1 MANIKEVAKL
11 AGVSISTVSR
21 AISGSAKLS
30 PATME
35 KVQAAI
41 EELHYAPDYIA
52 QALKKGSTHT
62 ISLIVPTILNPYFPK
77 LLDSFNAEI
86 NRAGYATF
94 LNISNY
100 SKENELL
107 SLESSKAFSVDGIV
121 YVPSTDD
128 TEHIKK
134 MVECGIPIVVVNR
147 SPDVRAVC
155 VTNNDRLG
163 SFKATEH
170 LINNGHRRIC
180 FFVGNTDLQ
189 HMRGRYEG
197 CCEAMEKYGI
207 PRDAAVFC
215 HEDSLKSIFEK
226 SNDVLSSDSRVTAFF
241 ASNDWMTKAIYSA
254 IKSHKMSIPGDISVV
269 GFDDIDDSQYM
280 FPPLTTWQHPVTQ
293 IVQEAVSQLIK
304 QIENVEEPEHRLY
317 VKSGCMMIRESVRAI

>member
-77 LLDSFNAEI
+77 LLDSFNSEI

-155 VTNNDRLG
+155 ITNDDRLG
-163 SFKATEH
+163 GFKAAEH
-170 LINNGHRRIC
+170 LIKNGHKRIC

-207 PRDAAVFC
+207 PRSAGIFC
-215 HEDSLKSIFEK
+215 HEDSLKSIFDR
-226 SNDVLSSDSRVTAFF
+226 SNDILSSDRQITAFF
-241 ASNDWMTKAIYSA
+241 ASSDWMTKAIYSA

-280 FPPLTTWQHPVTQ
+280 FPPLTTWQHPVDQ

-304 QIENVEEPEHRLY
+304 QIENVKEPEHRLY